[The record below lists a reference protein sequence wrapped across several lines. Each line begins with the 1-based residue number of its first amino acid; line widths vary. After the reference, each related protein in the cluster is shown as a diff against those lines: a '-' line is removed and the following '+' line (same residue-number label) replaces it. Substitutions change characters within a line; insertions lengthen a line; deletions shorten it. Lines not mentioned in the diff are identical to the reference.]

1 MSVYHWAYRMF
12 LALCRPLFILVSIY
26 PYLTVWVWNPISSHV
41 CLFYPSLP
49 LYLSSHASLYHY
61 VSLGPYLSFRLSA
74 SISLYGFISSSVM
87 AASKHHLILYN
98 SGENKQ
104 KARWQWAKTTVIFGY
119 QGFQAH
125 SNIQIAL
132 IFFLNLLF
140 PLSLFILS
148 LSLSSSSSSSP
159 SSISLSLP
167 YYLHHH
173 IITITIIVITIILP
187 PSYCYHH

>member
-1 MSVYHWAYRMF
+1 MCQSLLKLISTFVYTYLSLCFLYIHLYVYQSHYLCVFWSFLMSVYHWAYRMF

-26 PYLTVWVWNPISSHV
+26 PYLTVWVWNPISSFLNV

-49 LYLSSHASLYHY
+49 LSLSSHASSYHY

-119 QGFQAH
+119 QDIRPTQT
-125 SNIQIAL
+125 
-132 IFFLNLLF
+132 
-140 PLSLFILS
+140 
-148 LSLSSSSSSSP
+148 
-159 SSISLSLP
+159 
-167 YYLHHH
+167 YR
-173 IITITIIVITIILP
+173 
-187 PSYCYHH
+187 

>member
-1 MSVYHWAYRMF
+1 MYQSHYLCVFWSFLMSVYHWAYRMF

-49 LYLSSHASLYHY
+49 LSLSSHASLYHY

-132 IFFLNLLF
+132 IFFWICCFHYHYSFYRCRYPPPHHHHHLLYHY
-140 PLSLFILS
+140 PYLIIFII
-148 LSLSSSSSSSP
+148 
-159 SSISLSLP
+159 ISLQSL
-167 YYLHHH
+167 
-173 IITITIIVITIILP
+173 
-187 PSYCYHH
+187 